1 MEIYFHLSQMLKNPD
16 FFILRTVQEVS
27 VFGVM
32 LVRISPIWTEY
43 GEKLRMSPYSV
54 QMRENKDQNNF
65 KYGHFLRSIGFI

>member
-32 LVRISPIWTEY
+32 LVRISPI
-43 GEKLRMSPYSV
+43 
-54 QMRENKDQNNF
+54 
-65 KYGHFLRSIGFI
+65 